1 MRHKLKKEA
10 LDVIVQKITNDPDGV
25 YLADLLKIAEI
36 VQGKKSITLQER
48 FATAEC
54 QEALKNFNW
63 LYGYENETQET
74 LETIKGMLEKKVFNN
89 EACHVTIISGM
100 VCYCALLSIF
110 NADFDLVK
118 WDAAFEECKNK
129 RLVECLEV
137 LKRHCPETI
146 NVQGFCEAR
155 RYIRIWDSAY
165 NW

>member
-25 YLADLLKIAEI
+25 YLADLLQIAEI
-36 VQGKKSITLQER
+36 ARGKKSMTLQEC

-54 QEALKNFNW
+54 QEVLKKFNW
-63 LYGYENETQET
+63 LYGYENETQDA
-74 LETIKGMLEKKVFNN
+74 LETIKNQLEKKVFNK

-110 NADFDLVK
+110 DADFDPAR
-118 WDAAFEECKNK
+118 WDVAFEKCENK
-129 RLVECLEV
+129 RLIACLEV
-137 LKRHCPETI
+137 LQRHCPETI
-146 NVQGFCEAR
+146 NVQGFSEAR

>member
-10 LDVIVQKITNDPDGV
+10 LDVIVQKITNDPDGL
-25 YLADLLKIAEI
+25 YLADLLKIAKI
-36 VQGKKSITLQER
+36 VRSKENMTLQEC

-54 QEALKNFNW
+54 QEVLKKFNW

-74 LETIKGMLEKKVFNN
+74 LETIKSMLEKKVFNK

-100 VCYCALLSIF
+100 VCYCTLLSIF
-110 NADFDLVK
+110 DANFDPGK
-118 WDAAFEECKNK
+118 WDKAFEECENK
-129 RLVECLEV
+129 RLIACLEV
-137 LKRHCPETI
+137 LQRHCPETI
-146 NVQGFCEAR
+146 DVEGFREAR